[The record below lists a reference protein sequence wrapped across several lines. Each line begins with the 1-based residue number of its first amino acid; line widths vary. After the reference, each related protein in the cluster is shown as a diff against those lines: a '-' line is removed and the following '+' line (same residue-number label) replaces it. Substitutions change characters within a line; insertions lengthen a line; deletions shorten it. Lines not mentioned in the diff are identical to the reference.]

1 MNYEGCKRKFDVSR
15 YENKYSSLQIQ
26 TYRYCK
32 KSRKQTFPVITS
44 HERKT
49 TVFQLIFFVILL
61 TTVYIYVLL
70 INRLDLPSTLSCFSY
85 PYILSYVI
93 ERACVRLTLLASN
106 WLNRE
111 RLSMEYSYCLSVCV
125 TRQLICHRKTISA
138 SSDCLL

>member
-1 MNYEGCKRKFDVSR
+1 MLHDLKTNIQAYRSYIDILKQSRNKLFQLSLLVMNGK
-15 YENKYSSLQIQ
+15 Q
-26 TYRYCK
+26 TY
-32 KSRKQTFPVITS
+32 SNS
-44 HERKT
+44 L
-49 TVFQLIFFVILL
+49 VFLCFIDNCI
-61 TTVYIYVLL
+61 YIYVLL
-70 INRLDLPSTLSCFSY
+70 INRLDLPPTLSCFSY

-111 RLSMEYSYCLSVCV
+111 RLSMDYSYCLSVYICV

>member
-1 MNYEGCKRKFDVSR
+1 LNNY
-15 YENKYSSLQIQ
+15 YLYIQ

-32 KSRKQTFPVITS
+32 KSRNKLSRLLLVMKEKRS
-44 HERKT
+44 YSNSS
-49 TVFQLIFFVILL
+49 FFVILL